1 MRTKL
6 ILPVVD
12 TESGKFDYGR
22 NISKEEYGDMEYE
35 HFRRTNRQVARFVDN
50 MARGISNVDNGR
62 GFREVRDAAEH
73 PDLKFDNEDIEVLLY
88 NAKFG
93 EVDEEFFMSHV
104 QKGDMFILI
113 VNINPDTISGNGESE
128 LRYWMRDSI
137 KVIED
142 NSLPDEVKLRSL
154 QGRNYS
160 IMVGDKEVKLLNCR
174 MVQNFSDKKNP
185 FKFAIIVEKSII

>member
-1 MRTKL
+1 MKTKL

-22 NISKEEYGDMEYE
+22 NLSKEEYGDMEYE
-35 HFRRTNRQVARFVDN
+35 HFLETNQQVARFVDN
-50 MARGISNVDNGR
+50 MAHGISNLNNGR
-62 GFREVRDAAEH
+62 GFKEVREDAEH

-88 NAKFG
+88 NSKFE
-93 EVDEEFFMSHV
+93 EVDEEFFMTHA
-104 QKGDMFILI
+104 QAGDMFILI

-137 KVIED
+137 KVID
-142 NSLPDEVKLRSL
+142 DRSLPDEVKLRSL
-154 QGRNYS
+154 QGRDYS
-160 IMVGDKEVKLLNCR
+160 IIVGDKEVKLLNCR

-185 FKFAIIVEKSII
+185 FKFAIIVEKLIM